1 MKQATD
7 LSAQFNRV
15 QQIALGI
22 GAVSVIVSIIGL
34 FFNSEQFFQS
44 YLVGYIFWLQ
54 LSVGS
59 VFILAIHYLVSG
71 RWGVVIQRILE
82 AGSTTLPL
90 MALLTIPL
98 LFALP
103 VLYEWARPDA
113 VAHDVLLQ
121 HKAPYLNVPFFVF
134 RVLGYLVL
142 WTAVAYLY
150 RQWADRR
157 DQTGDVAMHDRLKSF
172 SGPAT
177 AVLGLTVS
185 FASFDWMMSLEPHW
199 FSTIYG
205 IIFGVGAGAS
215 AFAFATIVLSLVKD
229 DGVFKGKLKP
239 LQFNDLG
246 NFLLTMV
253 VLWAYVELSQF
264 LIIWLGNLKEEIPWY
279 IARST
284 HGWNVVAVVLIL
296 FHFGVPFLF
305 LLLRTNKRH
314 YGRVA
319 AIAWVIFV
327 MRFVDLYWFIMP
339 AFKPQFTI
347 HWLDFSIILGIGG
360 LWIALFVS
368 QLKKRSL
375 LPQFDPRLQEEVPHG
390 QPATSESF

>member
-1 MKQATD
+1 M
-7 LSAQFNRV
+7 
-15 QQIALGI
+15 
-22 GAVSVIVSIIGL
+22 
-34 FFNSEQFFQS
+34 
-44 YLVGYIFWLQ
+44 
-54 LSVGS
+54 
-59 VFILAIHYLVSG
+59 FILAIHYLVSG

-239 LQFNDLG
+239 LQFNDFG

>member
-7 LSAQFNRV
+7 FSAQFNRI
-15 QQIALGI
+15 QRIALGI
-22 GAVSVIVSIIGL
+22 GIVGVVVSIAGL

-44 YLVGYIFWLQ
+44 YLVGFIFWLQ
-54 LSVGS
+54 LSAGS

-71 RWGVVIQRILE
+71 RWGAVIQRILE
-82 AGSTTLPL
+82 AGSATLPL
-90 MALLTIPL
+90 MMLLAIPL

-103 VLYEWARPDA
+103 TLYVWARPDV
-113 VAHDVLLQ
+113 VAHDALLQ
-121 HKAPYLNVPFFVF
+121 HKVPYLNVPFFVF
-134 RVLGYLVL
+134 RVLGYLVI
-142 WTAVAYLY
+142 WSAIAYLY
-150 RQWADRR
+150 RQWSNRR
-157 DQTGDVAMHDRLKSF
+157 DRTGDMAIHDRLKTF

-177 AVLGLTVS
+177 VVMGLTVT

-229 DGVFKGKLKP
+229 DSVFKGKLHP

-279 IARST
+279 LARSAN
-284 HGWNVVAVVLIL
+284 GWNGVAFVLVL

-305 LLLRTNKRH
+305 LLLRNNKRH

-319 AIAWVIFV
+319 AIAWLIFV
-327 MRFVDLYWFIMP
+327 MRFVDLYWFITP
-339 AFKPQFTI
+339 AFKSYFTI
-347 HWLDFSIILGIGG
+347 HWLDFSILFGIGG

-368 QLKKRSL
+368 QLGKRSL
-375 LPQFDPRLQEEVPHG
+375 LPQFDPRLEEEVPHG

>member
-150 RQWADRR
+150 RQWAARR

-284 HGWNVVAVVLIL
+284 HGWNGVAVVLVL

-314 YGRVA
+314 HGRVA
-319 AIAWVIFV
+319 AIAWIIFV

-347 HWLDFSIILGIGG
+347 HWLDFSIMLGIGG